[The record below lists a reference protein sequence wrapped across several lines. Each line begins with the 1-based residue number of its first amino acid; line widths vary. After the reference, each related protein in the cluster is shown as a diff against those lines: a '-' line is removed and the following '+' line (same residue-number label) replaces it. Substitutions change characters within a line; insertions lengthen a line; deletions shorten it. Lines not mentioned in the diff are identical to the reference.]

1 MARTTTTATAMA
13 TIMNLYSAHD
23 PKHPSCCS
31 AILILNFKI
40 KRLYHEVKVNLKKR
54 KMKQGKSYQKELRI
68 KRLVHKINT
77 FACKQIF
84 QTEIIQETNKI
95 IEKAN

>member
-1 MARTTTTATAMA
+1 
-13 TIMNLYSAHD
+13 
-23 PKHPSCCS
+23 
-31 AILILNFKI
+31 
-40 KRLYHEVKVNLKKR
+40 
-54 KMKQGKSYQKELRI
+54 MKQGKSYQKELRI